1 MSRDRIFLLITLFS
15 LAVIMFSLQVMIY
28 YGFDSVKAAVLSFIA
43 QGQFVRQVSANPPS
57 NITGNGLDQVRDRV
71 QITKPPEPAKKHP
84 EPKPEPEPEP
94 KPKPDVQTVQEDAGP
109 VPGVIHS
116 IPGAG
121 KKIALTFDDG
131 PSPLTPEYLRVLGE
145 EGVRATFFTVGSY
158 IRRYPGMLALIAKE
172 GHEIGDHSFSH
183 RNLKLLSVDA
193 AEQDILSALNLIE
206 QETHQ
211 KVRFFRP
218 PGGNVSPALVKTAEA
233 LGMKTVLWSID
244 PKDWKPGNTSARIVR
259 HVLTHLGPGSIVV
272 MHEGKPQTLAAL
284 PALIQE
290 LKKGGW
296 QLVTVSELLTDGQ
309 ANVQQPPVVQTEQ
322 YPLQNSLLQQSQQ

>member
-15 LAVIMFSLQVMIY
+15 LAVIIFSLQVMIY
-28 YGFDSVKAAVLSFIA
+28 YGFDNVKAAVLSLVA
-43 QGQFVRQVSANPPS
+43 QGQFVRQVSAIPPS
-57 NITGNGLDQVRDRV
+57 NITGNALDPVGDRV
-71 QITKPPEPAKKHP
+71 QITKPPEPAKEHP

-94 KPKPDVQTVQEDAGP
+94 KPKPDVQTVQEDTGP

-145 EGVRATFFTVGSY
+145 QGVRATFFTLGSH

-211 KVRFFRP
+211 KARFFRP

-272 MHEGKPQTLAAL
+272 MHEGKPQTLGAL

-296 QLVTVSELLTDGQ
+296 QLVTVSELLAEGQVTDGLEQ
-309 ANVQQPPVVQTEQ
+309 VVIETEPPRQNALQTIPQQ
-322 YPLQNSLLQQSQQ
+322 